1 MYGGSSMDEE
11 QKKKVDH
18 AIEALILLYLLRLSK
33 ASLDVS
39 VSSAYYAI
47 KELNIART
55 GAGMGVVDTNIKDIS
70 VNALKAAKNYKVLL
84 EEKGGSMI
92 VNPDHKKE
100 FVPWLN
106 NLKDGLKIQI
116 TDIVDNIPK
125 EQWDSE
131 FQKIGDFAKNV
142 RVPVTSW
149 VETRVQM
156 HDVKKET
163 WKREIVEKLERCSMD
178 DDRVCAECISLDG
191 KIYKIDEAPD
201 IQVHLHCRCYYIV
214 YFG

>member
-1 MYGGSSMDEE
+1 MDEE
-11 QKKKVDH
+11 QKKKLDH

-47 KELNIART
+47 KELNTART
-55 GAGMGVVDTNIKDIS
+55 GAGLQAVDTNIKDIS
-70 VNALKAAKNYKVLL
+70 VNALKSAKNYKVLL

-92 VNPDHKKE
+92 VNSYHKKE
-100 FVPWLN
+100 FIPWLN
-106 NLKDGLKIQI
+106 NLKDVLKIQI
-116 TDIVDNIPK
+116 TDIVNNLPK

-156 HDVKKET
+156 HDVKKQV
-163 WKREIVEKLERCSMD
+163 WKRELQEKLQRCSVD
-178 DDRVCAECISLDG
+178 DDRTCDVCIAMDG
-191 KIYKIDEAPD
+191 EIYGINEAPD
-201 IQVHLHCRCYYIV
+201 IEVHNKCRCYYIV
-214 YFG
+214 YFGENI

>member
-1 MYGGSSMDEE
+1 MDEE

-39 VSSAYYAI
+39 ISSAYYAI

-55 GAGMGVVDTNIKDIS
+55 GAGLVTVDTNIKDIS
-70 VNALKAAKNYKVLL
+70 VNALRSAKNYKAML
-84 EEKGGSMI
+84 EDKGGSMI
-92 VNPDHKKE
+92 VNSDHKKE
-100 FVPWLN
+100 FVPWIN

-116 TDIVDNIPK
+116 TDIVNNLPK

-149 VETRVQM
+149 LETRVQM
-156 HDVKKET
+156 HDVKKQV
-163 WKREIVEKLERCSMD
+163 WKREKLEKLERCSVD
-178 DDRVCAECISLDG
+178 DDSTCAECISLDG
-191 KIYKIDEAPD
+191 EIYGINEAPD
-201 IQVHLHCRCYYIV
+201 IEVHLHCRCYYIV